1 MMVGFHYMDYYHNA
15 YAMNQYLASLGYV
28 VLSVNYRTGIMYG
41 RHFREPKDGGLRGG
55 AEYKDIVAAGK
66 YLKSLPNV
74 DAKRIG
80 LWGGSYGGYPTA
92 VGVGMT
98 PLCFPPGAAFM
109 AWLTWWGFMERI
121 PVVG

>member
-1 MMVGFHYMDYYHNA
+1 MDYYHNA
-15 YAMNQYLASLGYV
+15 YAMNQELASRGYV

-66 YLKSLPNV
+66 YLQSLPNV

-80 LWGGSYGGYPTA
+80 LWGGSYGGHLSPL
-92 VGVGMT
+92 GVAHAPHPFSPGGRFHRL
-98 PLCFPPGAAFM
+98 PSSSSFPVTGPPHPA
-109 AWLTWWGFMERI
+109 R
-121 PVVG
+121 PPPP